1 VSPSLLLLDL
11 MLEFRPGARGSC
23 RISMAFGML
32 PATFF
37 GEIEV
42 IDEMGICRYSQ
53 AHRSKYQFISYRIIR
68 TESVPWFLARQ
79 STLGAHLGND
89 PNDISPEID
98 IPLGHINPP
107 VDHHPRDDQ
116 GASMGYISHR
126 YTTRKRDQPLR
137 LPRYDAKP
145 RNLDPQ

>member
-1 VSPSLLLLDL
+1 VNKDLCVSPSLLLLDL

-53 AHRSKYQFISYRIIR
+53 AHRSK
-68 TESVPWFLARQ
+68 
-79 STLGAHLGND
+79 
-89 PNDISPEID
+89 
-98 IPLGHINPP
+98 
-107 VDHHPRDDQ
+107 
-116 GASMGYISHR
+116 
-126 YTTRKRDQPLR
+126 
-137 LPRYDAKP
+137 
-145 RNLDPQ
+145 